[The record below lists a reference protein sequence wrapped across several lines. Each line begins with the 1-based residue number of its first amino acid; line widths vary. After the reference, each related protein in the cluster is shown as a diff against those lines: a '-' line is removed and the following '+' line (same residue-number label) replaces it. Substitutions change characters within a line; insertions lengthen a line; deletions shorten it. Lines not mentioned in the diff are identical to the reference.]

1 MLADYPF
8 AIVKYRDKFIRRIIR
23 QKQIFTT
30 VLTTNMSRCF
40 KSSRHLRVHGDHDLL
55 FFAHQC
61 ITLLNLLRDPF
72 LELITQNSRNCV
84 DEPLL
89 WDFWHV
95 DLVWE
100 VHEHVRLVDD
110 ELEDLFDGEVLVLRH
125 VNCLDLVVVDVR
137 FPPGQDI
144 LKEIYR
150 DVVIRREID
159 LTLTGE
165 KRVTLSMM
173 ITSVSQKTPDTY
185 LLDLNFAAKAFAET
199 C

>member
-1 MLADYPF
+1 MN
-8 AIVKYRDKFIRRIIR
+8 R
-23 QKQIFTT
+23 
-30 VLTTNMSRCF
+30 
-40 KSSRHLRVHGDHDLL
+40 
-55 FFAHQC
+55 
-61 ITLLNLLRDPF
+61 
-72 LELITQNSRNCV
+72 
-84 DEPLL
+84 
-89 WDFWHV
+89 
-95 DLVWE
+95 
-100 VHEHVRLVDD
+100 
-110 ELEDLFDGEVLVLRH
+110 
-125 VNCLDLVVVDVR
+125 LDLVVVDIR
-137 FPPGQDI
+137 LPPGQDI